1 MRNPLLFIDTN
12 ILLDFYRNR
21 GDAGIALLGRLDSL
35 HDRIIGTYQV
45 EMEFKKNRQNVIVSC
60 LTDLKEAGGG
70 VSAPGFLSSAKSL
83 EIIHRQ
89 RKDNAKRLKEL
100 KDRIT
105 KVLAN
110 PTINDPVFK
119 VTQRLFAIDSAFYL
133 QRTDKRKYQLRRA
146 AWKRFSLGYPP
157 RKKNDTSTGDGIN
170 WEWIVECVKRSN
182 RDVVVVSRD
191 ADYGVTVDGQSYVND
206 WLQQELRERTKK
218 SRSIALY
225 DRLSEALRRMD
236 VEVTDEEVKAE
247 NEAANAGVTRKG
259 RMADSGLSLAELIE
273 KYLNLDPAAP
283 SEQEGD

>member
-60 LTDLKEAGGG
+60 LADLKDASGGI
-70 VSAPGFLSSAKSL
+70 SAPGFLSSAKSL

-89 RKDNAKRLKEL
+89 KKDNAKRLKEL

-110 PTINDPVFK
+110 PTINDPVYK
-119 VTQRLFAIDSAFYL
+119 VTQRLFAIDSGFYL
-133 QRTDKRKYQLRRA
+133 KRTDKRKYQLRRA
-146 AWKRFSLGYPP
+146 AWKRFILGYPP

-170 WEWIVECVKRSN
+170 WEWIVDCVQRSN
-182 RDVVVVSRD
+182 RDVLIVSRD
-191 ADYGVTVDGQSYVND
+191 ADYGVTVDGHCYVND
-206 WLQQELRERTKK
+206 CLLQELKERTKK

-225 DRLSEALRRMD
+225 DRLSEALRRLD
-236 VEVTDEEVKAE
+236 VEVTEEEIKAE
-247 NEAANAGVTRKG
+247 NEAVKSGVSRNH
-259 RMADSGLSLAELIE
+259 RRPFSGLSLAELIE
-273 KYLNLDPAAP
+273 KYLDADPSSPTEEA
-283 SEQEGD
+283 D